1 MVKFGQKL
9 QNNAV
14 ISWWEQGKYV
24 NYKQLK
30 KLIKA
35 LLATQREPSRR
46 RSLSEN
52 LLSRIPSFR
61 RLPPSVSPSADVPL
75 TAVSINAGASVMD
88 GRAGAPTEGT
98 PLLRAEPSPEFEER
112 AREEMKF
119 SSPAVLSF
127 VCPRESILHE
137 CEIIIIIIIA
147 RGTTRGASIEKRGEE
162 MRFDDA
168 KKRPRVASFVL
179 LLLFSRVI
187 ISTCSV
193 LTFLL
198 EHTASA

>member
-35 LLATQREPSRR
+35 LLATQQEPSRR

-61 RLPPSVSPSADVPL
+61 WSPQSVSPIAEDSL
-75 TAVSINAGASVMD
+75 MTAPINASASVME
-88 GRAGAPTEGT
+88 GHAGAPTEGT
-98 PLLRAEPSPEFEER
+98 PLLGDEPSPEFEER
-112 AREEMKF
+112 ACEA
-119 SSPAVLSF
+119 AVLS
-127 VCPRESILHE
+127 
-137 CEIIIIIIIA
+137 A
-147 RGTTRGASIEKRGEE
+147 AAS
-162 MRFDDA
+162 
-168 KKRPRVASFVL
+168 ASFG
-179 LLLFSRVI
+179 
-187 ISTCSV
+187 
-193 LTFLL
+193 
-198 EHTASA
+198 